1 MDREKVAKNDSRPAS
16 RRSALKKLGK
26 YAAVSAPAMTVLL
39 SATAK
44 PRKAVAASA
53 PNQ

>member
-1 MDREKVAKNDSRPAS
+1 MNSEKVAKDEARPAS

-44 PRKAVAASA
+44 PRKAIAASA
-53 PNQ
+53 PK